1 MIVSQTIKKFTKD
14 ISTHLCKKDINNDGK
29 TNGKTNVF
37 VIIIQI
43 KSCEAM
49 PVLFEHRHIVLLTL
63 SLFHFSY
70 KNNIAFLIFIKSPV
84 IEVIGLSVTSSN
96 NNYPSQKR
104 LEVGFLL
111 KIRKI
116 GFP

>member
-1 MIVSQTIKKFTKD
+1 ML
-14 ISTHLCKKDINNDGK
+14 THLCKKDINEDKKKQNTYR
-29 TNGKTNVF
+29 TNEF

-43 KSCEAM
+43 KSCEATS
-49 PVLFEHRHIVLLTL
+49 VLFEHRHIVLLTL
-63 SLFHFSY
+63 IFLFHFSY
-70 KNNIAFLIFIKSPV
+70 KNNIAFLIFIKSAV
-84 IEVIGLSVTSSN
+84 IEVMGLSVTSSN
-96 NNYPSQKR
+96 NIYPSQKR